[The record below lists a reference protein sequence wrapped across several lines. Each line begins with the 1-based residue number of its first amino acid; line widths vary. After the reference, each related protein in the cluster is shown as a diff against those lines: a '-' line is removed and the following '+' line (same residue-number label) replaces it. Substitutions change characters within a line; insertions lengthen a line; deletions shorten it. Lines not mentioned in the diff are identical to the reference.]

1 MTKLALIISA
11 LAAALALAGCS
22 KSARLPSTVTIVQK
36 NDELAK
42 KATLVLGDTL
52 LVEMPGDMTT
62 GHLWELLPLPA
73 DTAGLALGE
82 GRYVSGQTPS
92 GGPGRFVYVMR
103 TVHVGEQKLEFV
115 YRRTAEKDKPPLK
128 TFTVTV
134 MVK

>member
-1 MTKLALIISA
+1 MTKLTLIISI

-22 KSARLPSTVTIVQK
+22 KSARLPSTLSIVQK
-36 NDELAK
+36 NDESAK
-42 KATLVLGDTL
+42 KATAVLGDTL
-52 LVEMPGDMTT
+52 LIEMPGDMTT

-73 DTAGLALGE
+73 DTAGLALVE
-82 GRYVSGQTPS
+82 GRYVPGQTP
-92 GGPGRFVYVMR
+92 GTLGRFVYVMR

-128 TFTVTV
+128 TFTLTV